1 MNNRDEQWDWAPLI
15 HKHLPDK
22 IYTEEDQRVS
32 IRSKIF
38 SEIAANMIVHREYT
52 NAFPCTFI
60 IYNDRVESVNANNPH
75 GYGPIDPLN
84 FAPFAKNPTIAKFFI
99 QIGRV
104 DELGSGVLNVNRL
117 IKKYADKGKVEFIE
131 GATFKTIVP
140 VNAKGFEGAVEVALG
155 VAVGETNNGI
165 EGVNDGVRNPII
177 DNEGDT
183 IINAINDA
191 VNDAVSDG
199 VNKNDTNN
207 DTVNKYD
214 TANDTANDTVNV
226 YDAVNNAVNDAV
238 NNKYKDSVRLRLIE
252 IILFIDSNNGTKVSD
267 LATQF
272 DLSARTIKYY
282 LKILVTSDLVI
293 YKGSKKFG
301 SYNLSLNLQEKLH
314 DKTEIAR

>member
-60 IYNDRVESVNANNPH
+60 IYNDRVEAVNANNPH

-117 IKKYADKGKVEFIE
+117 IKKYASKGEVEFIE
-131 GATFKTIVP
+131 EATFKTIVP
-140 VNAKGFEGAVEVALG
+140 INAKGFEGAVEG
-155 VAVGETNNGI
+155 VNVEI
-165 EGVNDGVRNPII
+165 EGVNDKIEGVNGKIEGVNDAVNDAII
-177 DNEGDT
+177 GNDAVNNGKKDT
-183 IINAINDA
+183 IIGNDA
-191 VNDAVSDG
+191 VNDAVNG
-199 VNKNDTNN
+199 ND
-207 DTVNKYD
+207 
-214 TANDTANDTVNV
+214 AISIFIS
-226 YDAVNNAVNDAV
+226 DAVNRDLTEFV
-238 NNKYKDSVRLRLIE
+238 KLRFIE
-252 IILFIDSNNGTKVSD
+252 IIYFIYSNNGTKVSD
-267 LATQF
+267 LSKQF
-272 DLSARTIKYY
+272 NVSKRTINDNMNT
-282 LKILVTSDLVI
+282 LITSKLVI
-293 YKGSKKFG
+293 YKGSKRAG
-301 SYNLSLNLQEKLH
+301 SYELSDEMAKLLH
-314 DKTEIAR
+314 DKLLE